1 MKPVCLQV
9 LSKPLKIILESHPIQ
24 LPASFQSKV
33 ETFWSDYNDDNRF
46 TKGEVFHIDQTVETD
61 QEINLH
67 LKPSD
72 YAHYLYSVKT
82 KNMSRHACRVIYGA
96 GLVETKDSYFV
107 FGEMND
113 HTAYPGRLQ
122 CVGGGLS
129 RNDLKG
135 NQFQLQDS
143 VLREMIEELGIQ
155 LDCVSSCSVRFLKT
169 GGDYDF
175 LAILFHVQLN
185 LTNSQLEDEYK
196 KLSEASLASGEKSE
210 FVRLVSIKNE
220 PSSIND
226 FIDTNHRDTV
236 DYLIPLLNKMK

>member
-1 MKPVCLQV
+1 MKPVLLQV
-9 LSKPLKIILESHPIQ
+9 VSKSLKLILDNHPLQ
-24 LPASFQSKV
+24 LPKSFQSEV
-33 ETFWSDYNDDNRF
+33 ETFWSRFNYENRF
-46 TKGEVFHIDQTVETD
+46 TNGEVFHIDEMKETD
-61 QEINLH
+61 QEFVFD
-67 LKPSD
+67 LKSSN

-82 KNMSRHACRVIYGA
+82 KNMGDHACRVIYGA
-96 GLVETKDSYFV
+96 GLVETSDSYFV

-113 HTAYPGRLQ
+113 QTAYPGRLQ

-129 RNDLKG
+129 RTDLHG

-143 VLREMIEELGIQ
+143 VLREMTEELGIH

-175 LAILFHVQLN
+175 LAVLFHVQLN
-185 LTNSQLEDEYK
+185 LTNSQLEDEYN
-196 KLSEASLASGEKSE
+196 KLSEVFLAIGEKSE

-226 FIDTNHRDTV
+226 FIDNNHRDTV
-236 DYLIPLLNKMK
+236 DYLIPLLNRMK